1 MVSIPLENFWKS
13 LPFLTSGSC
22 WAAPSHL
29 MKQWVFMAN
38 WFTFPASHHSSIL
51 FCRALQTSLPYS
63 DHLEQSSKFPLFGS
77 RSLLDPFSDPR
88 HPKLNASD
96 ITSYSR
102 SAMVGWCQHNIWH
115 QCCNSKLLGNLEV
128 VTRFP
133 GGPEAAVWHWL
144 GRGCSNRA
152 WCGLSSKQGSYLQ
165 HQDKLYSQTHIF
177 TSGLPLHLVVSDPCT
192 RLQQH
197 LQHSFKGRC
206 HWLSKRFPIHPWPSI
221 YSFTNSIYQQAD
233 ILEMLALM
241 DPSISW
247 LVTRLWDILPPLFV
261 QTVRW
266 TNTSGNLICLS
277 IRWDLFIWW
286 SNLIDYLDFLGRKVF
301 PYM

>member
-1 MVSIPLENFWKS
+1 MVSIPLENFWKY

-38 WFTFPASHHSSIL
+38 WFTFPVSYHSSIL

-63 DHLEQSSKFPLFGS
+63 DHLEQSSKFPFFDS

-133 GGPEAAVWHWL
+133 AGPEAAVWHWL

-152 WCGLSSKQGSYLQ
+152 WLMSCHPLDLFNT
-165 HQDKLYSQTHIF
+165 LVYSHCMF
-177 TSGLPLHLVVSDPCT
+177 LVCSNNLGVVSVTNKGHTCSTKTNCT
-192 RLQQH
+192 LRHIYLLQAYH
-197 LQHSFKGRC
+197 YIWLWVIHVPGCNNISNTLSREDVTGFLKGF
-206 HWLSKRFPIHPWPSI
+206 LSTLGQASI
-221 YSFTNSIYQQAD
+221 PLLIQFTNKLIFRKCQH
-233 ILEMLALM
+233 
-241 DPSISW
+241 W
-247 LVTRLWDILPPLFV
+247 
-261 QTVRW
+261 W
-266 TNTSGNLICLS
+266 THHSY
-277 IRWDLFIWW
+277 D
-286 SNLIDYLDFLGRKVF
+286 
-301 PYM
+301 

>member
-1 MVSIPLENFWKS
+1 
-13 LPFLTSGSC
+13 
-22 WAAPSHL
+22 
-29 MKQWVFMAN
+29 
-38 WFTFPASHHSSIL
+38 
-51 FCRALQTSLPYS
+51 
-63 DHLEQSSKFPLFGS
+63 
-77 RSLLDPFSDPR
+77 
-88 HPKLNASD
+88 
-96 ITSYSR
+96 
-102 SAMVGWCQHNIWH
+102 MVGWCQHNIWH

-152 WCGLSSKQGSYLQ
+152 WLMSCHPLDLFNT
-165 HQDKLYSQTHIF
+165 LVYSHCMF
-177 TSGLPLHLVVSDPCT
+177 LVCSNNLGVVSVANKGHTCST
-192 RLQQH
+192 KTNCILRHIYLLQAH
-197 LQHSFKGRC
+197 HYI
-206 HWLSKRFPIHPWPSI
+206 WLWVIHVPGCNNISNTLSREDVTGFFKRFPIHPWPSI

-266 TNTSGNLICLS
+266 TNTSGSLIWLS

>member
-38 WFTFPASHHSSIL
+38 WFTFPASYHSSIL

-133 GGPEAAVWHWL
+133 AGPEAAVWHWL

-152 WCGLSSKQGSYLQ
+152 WLMSCHPLDLFNT
-165 HQDKLYSQTHIF
+165 LVYSHCMF
-177 TSGLPLHLVVSDPCT
+177 LVCSNNLGVVSVANKGHTCSTKTNCT
-192 RLQQH
+192 LRHIYLLQAYH
-197 LQHSFKGRC
+197 YIWLWVIHVPGCNNISNTLSREDVTGFLKGF
-206 HWLSKRFPIHPWPSI
+206 LSTLGQASI
-221 YSFTNSIYQQAD
+221 PLLIQFTNKLIF
-233 ILEMLALM
+233 
-241 DPSISW
+241 W
-247 LVTRLWDILPPLFV
+247 KCWHW
-261 QTVRW
+261 W
-266 TNTSGNLICLS
+266 THQSH
-277 IRWDLFIWW
+277 D
-286 SNLIDYLDFLGRKVF
+286 
-301 PYM
+301 